1 MKLKK
6 LKDLSK
12 TQRIIVYSLLI
23 IVAVSLYTRRE
34 KIMDAFRSNKGAENA
49 GAFVQTVMV
58 KNDNTIAEKIVQNM
72 SIDALRRTTLTAR
85 VTARLVRLLA
95 RKGDYVRKG
104 QLLAVLEHTQQA
116 AAVGATRAQVAAS
129 QADSAS
135 ARARMMNARTD
146 LDRYERLVKEG
157 FYTQQQLEA
166 KRTEYTAYAASY
178 NASRAKERQV
188 AAELNRTI
196 SAESDYSI
204 YAPMDGKILNHYDLT
219 EGAMISAASNVFD
232 IADTTVFKATLQVAE
247 KHIMSITKGMP
258 VILKF
263 DALKDKEFQARVLT
277 IDEYI
282 EPNTRTSKVEII
294 LDNDKDANGLLRAGM
309 FGTATIILKEYK
321 NVVTIP
327 KSAVHE
333 SENGFYVWVV
343 NNNRVQMKEIKK
355 GIEDGEIVQ
364 ITGGLNGGEEIVTIG
379 GNNLSP
385 NELVSVTQK

>member
-1 MKLKK
+1 MRKFR
-6 LKDLSK
+6 DMSK
-12 TQRIIVYSLLI
+12 TQKIIFYSVLA
-23 IVAVSLYTRRE
+23 IVAISLYTRRE
-34 KIMDAFRSNKGAENA
+34 KIMEAFRGGGDTKGA
-49 GAFVQTVMV
+49 GAFVQTVKV
-58 KNDNTIAEKIVQNM
+58 RNDSTIAEKIVQNM
-72 SIDALRRTTLTAR
+72 SIDALKRTTLTAR

-104 QLLAVLEHTQQA
+104 QLLAVLEHSQQT
-116 AAVGATRAQVAAS
+116 AAVGAARAQVVAS
-129 QADSAS
+129 QADSAV
-135 ARARMMNARTD
+135 ARARMTNARTD
-146 LDRYERLVKEG
+146 LDRYEKLVKEG

-166 KRTEYTAYAASY
+166 KRTEYTAYAANY

-188 AAELNRTI
+188 AAELNKDI

-204 YAPMDGKILNHYDLT
+204 YAPMSGKILNHYDLT
-219 EGAMISAASNVFD
+219 EGAMISTASNVFD
-232 IADTTVFKATLQVAE
+232 IADISVFKATLQVAE
-247 KHIMSITKGMP
+247 KHIMSIKKGMP

-263 DALKDKEFQARVLT
+263 DAFGDKEFQARVLA

-294 LDNDKDANGLLRAGM
+294 LDNNRDANGLLRAGM
-309 FGTATIILKEYK
+309 FGTATILLKEYS

-343 NNNRVQMKEIKK
+343 SNGRVQMREVKK

-364 ITGGLNGGEEIVTIG
+364 ITGGLVGGEEIVTVG

-385 NELVSVTQK
+385 NDSVSVTQK

>member
-1 MKLKK
+1 MRKFR
-6 LKDLSK
+6 DMSK
-12 TQRIIVYSLLI
+12 TQKIIFYSVLA
-23 IVAVSLYTRRE
+23 IVAISLYTRRE
-34 KIMDAFRSNKGAENA
+34 KIMEAFRGGGDTKGA
-49 GAFVQTVMV
+49 GAFVQTVKV
-58 KNDNTIAEKIVQNM
+58 RNDSTIAEKIVQNM
-72 SIDALRRTTLTAR
+72 SIDALKRTTLTAR

-104 QLLAVLEHTQQA
+104 QLLAVLEHSQQT

-129 QADSAS
+129 QADSAV
-135 ARARMMNARTD
+135 ARARMTNARTD
-146 LDRYERLVKEG
+146 LDRYEKLVKEG

-166 KRTEYTAYAASY
+166 KRTEYTAYAANY

-188 AAELNRTI
+188 AAELNRNI

-204 YAPMDGKILNHYDLT
+204 YAPMSGKILNHYDLT
-219 EGAMISAASNVFD
+219 EGAMISTASNVFD
-232 IADTTVFKATLQVAE
+232 IADTSVFKATLQVAE
-247 KHIMSITKGMP
+247 KHIMSIKKGMP

-263 DALKDKEFQARVLT
+263 DAFGDKEFQARVLA

-294 LDNDKDANGLLRAGM
+294 LDNNRDANGLLRAGM
-309 FGTATIILKEYK
+309 FGTATILLKEYN

-343 NNNRVQMKEIKK
+343 SNGRVQMREVKK

-364 ITGGLNGGEEIVTIG
+364 ITGGLVGGEEIVTVG

-385 NELVSVTQK
+385 NDLVSVTQK